1 MSQVVRATAAGI
13 RSDDA
18 ETLIQAHGNDAMKA
32 GLDSLLK
39 RAASEF
45 PEPLRDPYRYLRAL
59 LESSSVSAA
68 KKAAEEGAAAPAS
81 KGVAAAAAAVEGWT
95 SEWVSRRRA
104 AVVKEFEA
112 LPAEEQAEWVRK
124 LRAHLVER
132 AVHPSIRKRLESHG
146 WKHQLV
152 AGELIRFFK
161 GADWDKPSSH
171 DLLTI
176 AAEHG
181 ARAIK

>member
-1 MSQVVRATAAGI
+1 
-13 RSDDA
+13 
-18 ETLIQAHGNDAMKA
+18 MKA
-32 GLDSLLK
+32 GLDALQK

-68 KKAAEEGAAAPAS
+68 KKAAEEVAAAPFNRA
-81 KGVAAAAAAVEGWT
+81 GAAAAAMEGWA

-104 AVVKEFEA
+104 AVVAEFEA
-112 LPAEEQAEWVRK
+112 LPVEVQDGWLRN
-124 LRAHLVER
+124 LRAHLAER
-132 AVHPSIRKRLESHG
+132 NVHPSIRKRLDSHG

-176 AAEHG
+176 AAERG
-181 ARAIK
+181 GRPPA